1 MLQNKQFNTS
11 TISHQHYS
19 KTDSYMTQN
28 SGDATG
34 MMGNKRELEIHET
47 RSENN
52 TEIGSV
58 CCATDNTYS
67 VQYGLKHQHS
77 VFKYPDCHIH

>member
-1 MLQNKQFNTS
+1 M
-11 TISHQHYS
+11 SHQHYS

-34 MMGNKRELEIHET
+34 MMGNKRELEFLET

-52 TEIGSV
+52 TKFGTVFSV
-58 CCATDNTYS
+58 TDNIYS
-67 VQYGLKHQHS
+67 G
-77 VFKYPDCHIH
+77 